1 MLNPIEIKPVKQVQS
16 SQKNKKNNPPP
27 QKQK

>member
-1 MLNPIEIKPVKQVQS
+1 MLNPIEIKPVKEVQS
-16 SQKNKKNNPPP
+16 SQKNNKTNTPP